1 MAALQNKWAT
11 FDTSEFPVV
20 NVKFSRNIDSEQHF
34 EQFLNDWLE
43 LYEKKEDFTF
53 NFDTTDVGLV
63 NIKYAYKMS
72 KFVKKLKRDYSIQY
86 LKESTIQVS
95 SMYVKGLLKLIFF
108 LQEPVCPIYITKKI
122 NKTLNKKCG

>member
-108 LQEPVCPIYITKKI
+108 LQEPVCRIYIKKKI